1 MTGKHDGR
9 VVIVTG
15 GGGGIVAATCE
26 AFAREGAKVAVLDL
40 DERLAEAA
48 AERLRAQGAEA
59 RAYRVDVISSGEV
72 DSVFADVQ
80 RELGGIDVLV
90 NSAGVSHVGDHTH
103 ALSDEI
109 WNLTIAVMQTGYF
122 FCTRAA
128 GRVMLE
134 QRSGSVIHIS
144 SIRGFSPNPG
154 RLAYCAS
161 KAAVLMMA
169 KVTAGEWAPY
179 GVRVNAVAPGVEATP
194 MWKRDVELGL
204 FDEQAYIDLI
214 PAGRLG
220 DPDDVARLCSFL
232 ASDEASYITGACVTI
247 DGGLTSIPAG

>member
-1 MTGKHDGR
+1 MITGKHDGR
-9 VVIVTG
+9 VVIFTG
-15 GGGGIVAATCE
+15 GGGGVGAATCE
-26 AFAREGAKVAVLDL
+26 ASAREGAKVAVLDI
-40 DERLAEAA
+40 DERLAEEA

-59 RAYRVDVISSGEV
+59 RAYRVDVTSNCEV
-72 DSVFADVQ
+72 DSVVADVQ

-103 ALSDEI
+103 ELSDEI

-144 SIRGFSPNPG
+144 SIRGFSPTRAGSPTA
-154 RLAYCAS
+154 RRR
-161 KAAVLMMA
+161 AAVLVMP

-179 GVRVNAVAPGVEATP
+179 GVRVNADAPGVEATP
-194 MWKRDVELGL
+194 M
-204 FDEQAYIDLI
+204 
-214 PAGRLG
+214 
-220 DPDDVARLCSFL
+220 
-232 ASDEASYITGACVTI
+232 
-247 DGGLTSIPAG
+247 

>member
-1 MTGKHDGR
+1 MAGRHDGK
-9 VVIVTG
+9 VAIVTG
-15 GGGGIVAATCE
+15 GGGGIGAATCE
-26 AFAREGAKVAVLDL
+26 AFAREGGKVAVLDI
-40 DERLAEAA
+40 DEGLAETA

-59 RAYRVDVISSGEV
+59 RAYRVDVASSAEV
-72 DSVFADVQ
+72 DAVFADVR

-90 NSAGVSHVGDHTH
+90 NSAGVSNVGDHTQD
-103 ALSDEI
+103 LSDEI
-109 WNLTIAVMQTGYF
+109 WHLTIAVMQTGYF

-204 FDEQAYIDLI
+204 FDEQEYIDLI

-220 DPDDVARLCSFL
+220 DPDEVASLCSFL
-232 ASDEASYITGACVTI
+232 ASDEAGYITGACVTI

>member
-1 MTGKHDGR
+1 
-9 VVIVTG
+9 
-15 GGGGIVAATCE
+15 
-26 AFAREGAKVAVLDL
+26 
-40 DERLAEAA
+40 
-48 AERLRAQGAEA
+48 
-59 RAYRVDVISSGEV
+59 
-72 DSVFADVQ
+72 
-80 RELGGIDVLV
+80 
-90 NSAGVSHVGDHTH
+90 
-103 ALSDEI
+103 
-109 WNLTIAVMQTGYF
+109 MQTGYF

-204 FDEQAYIDLI
+204 FDEQEYIDLI

-220 DPDDVARLCSFL
+220 DPADVAHLCSFL
-232 ASDEASYITGACVTI
+232 ASDEACYITGACVTI

>member
-1 MTGKHDGR
+1 MTGRHDGK
-9 VVIVTG
+9 VVVVTG
-15 GGGGIVAATCE
+15 GGGGIGAATCN
-26 AFAREGAKVAVLDL
+26 AFAREGAKVAVLDI

-48 AERLRAQGAEA
+48 AHRLDDDGAEA
-59 RAYRVDVISSGEV
+59 RAYRVDVSSSAEV
-72 DSVFADVQ
+72 DAVFADVQ
-80 RELGGIDVLV
+80 RDLGGIDVLV
-90 NSAGVSHVGDHTH
+90 NSAGVSNVGDHTQD
-103 ALSDEI
+103 LSDEI
-109 WNLTIAVMQTGYF
+109 WDLTIGVMQTGYF

-169 KVTAGEWAPY
+169 KVTAAEWAPY
-179 GVRVNAVAPGVEATP
+179 GVRVNAVAPGVESTP

-204 FDEQAYIDLI
+204 FDEQTYIDLI

-220 DPDDVARLCSFL
+220 DPGEVGSLCSFL

>member
-1 MTGKHDGR
+1 
-9 VVIVTG
+9 V
-15 GGGGIVAATCE
+15 
-26 AFAREGAKVAVLDL
+26 
-40 DERLAEAA
+40 
-48 AERLRAQGAEA
+48 
-59 RAYRVDVISSGEV
+59 
-72 DSVFADVQ
+72 
-80 RELGGIDVLV
+80 
-90 NSAGVSHVGDHTH
+90 
-103 ALSDEI
+103 LSDEI
-109 WNLTIAVMQTGYF
+109 WNLTIGVMQTGYF

-134 QRSGSVIHIS
+134 QRSGSVTHIS

-169 KVTAGEWAPY
+169 KVSAGEWAPY

-194 MWKRDVELGL
+194 MWKHDVELGL

-220 DPDDVARLCSFL
+220 DPAEVGALCSFL
-232 ASDEASYITGACVTI
+232 ASDEAAYITGACVTI

>member
-1 MTGKHDGR
+1 MTGRHDGR

-15 GGGGIVAATCE
+15 GGGGIGAATGE
-26 AFAREGAKVAVLDL
+26 TFAREGAKVAVLDI
-40 DERLAEAA
+40 DERLAETA

-59 RAYRVDVISSGEV
+59 RAYRVDVTSSGEV

-80 RELGGIDVLV
+80 RDLGGIDTLV

-103 ALSDEI
+103 VLSDEI
-109 WNLTIAVMQTGYF
+109 WNLTIGVMQTGYF

-169 KVTAGEWAPY
+169 KVSAGEWAPY

-194 MWKRDVELGL
+194 MWKHDVELGL

-220 DPDDVARLCSFL
+220 DPAEVGALCSFL
-232 ASDEASYITGACVTI
+232 ASDDAAYITGACVTI